1 MSTAEKRSMTAA
13 EYLAAER
20 IAKKKSEYCRGEVFT
35 MAGAS
40 RRHNRIM
47 LNVGGSLNRQLRDSP
62 CEAFVADMRIAIS
75 AAELYTYPD
84 IAVVCPPIEMQDEH
98 EDTLLNP
105 RVIVEVLSPSTAS
118 YDRGDKFAMYRRISS
133 LVDYLLISQDRR
145 AAEHYHRQ
153 PDNRWLLTEHE
164 GEHFEVELSSIDCRL
179 SAETMYAKT

>member
-20 IAKKKSEYCRGEVFT
+20 VATEKSEYCRGEVFA

-40 RRHNRIM
+40 RRHNRISA
-47 LNVGGSLNRQLRDSP
+47 NVVIALGRQLADQP
-62 CEAFVADMRIAIS
+62 CEVFSSDMRISIR

-84 IAVVCPPIEMQDEH
+84 ISVACPPVEMQDEH
-98 EDTLLNP
+98 DDTLLNP
-105 RVIVEVLSPSTAS
+105 RLIVEVLSPSTAS

-133 LVDYLLISQDRR
+133 LVDYLLIAQDRR

-153 PDNRWLLTEHE
+153 EDGRWLRTEYADE
-164 GEHFEVELSSIDCRL
+164 PFEIELPSIDCRL
-179 SAETMYAKT
+179 SAEEIYAKT